1 MVNYYF
7 GTREI
12 SVMRVVSIKIF
23 YYAHINEL
31 AYTTSHKMT
40 LEKMEFVDYSEDEK
54 YNNYIFEVLAKDFY
68 RQFEISEDSKGSRP
82 Y

>member
-1 MVNYYF
+1 
-7 GTREI
+7 
-12 SVMRVVSIKIF
+12 
-23 YYAHINEL
+23 
-31 AYTTSHKMT
+31 MT